1 MIRISAHDRDE
12 WRPEVAL
19 DDLPSLLGQ
28 PECRVWI
35 DLEDGVEQELAA
47 LAERFG
53 LHPLAIEDVYNPE
66 QRPKVDVYDDH
77 LFIVIYDVSR
87 DEAQLKIREVDLFV
101 GADWLIT
108 IHERP
113 IPALSQV
120 QARWQQNA
128 PAIGR
133 DIGTLLYTV
142 LDTLLDG
149 YFPLLDR
156 IVVAV
161 DQLEE
166 EVFSEFDPDQMRR
179 LVALKHDL
187 LLIRRVVGPQR
198 DVVSALLRD
207 DHAILPTAIRPY
219 LHDLYD
225 HSLRIVERTDIYREM
240 AGSVTEAVLSIQSNQ
255 VNEVMKRLTVINI
268 LFLPL
273 AVLTGFFGMN
283 FTMMPF
289 EDPGAMVLALLL
301 MAALPATLF
310 GWLKL
315 RGLE

>member
-1 MIRISAHDRDE
+1 MIRISAHERE
-12 WRPEVAL
+12 AWRPEVAL
-19 DDLPSLLGQ
+19 DQLATLLGQ
-28 PECRVWI
+28 PDSRVWI
-35 DLEDGVEQELAA
+35 DVEDAQVEELAA

-53 LHPLAIEDVYNPE
+53 LHPLAIEDVFKPE
-66 QRPKVDVYDDH
+66 QRPKVEEYDDH
-77 LFIVIYDVSR
+77 LFIVIYD
-87 DEAQLKIREVDLFV
+87 AQHDDQGLKIREVDLFV
-101 GADWLIT
+101 GVDWLIT

-113 IPALSQV
+113 VPALAQV
-120 QARWQQNA
+120 QSRWEQNA

-156 IVVAV
+156 IVDAV

-198 DVVSALLRD
+198 DVVNALLRGD
-207 DHAILPTAIRPY
+207 YALLPAEIRPY

-255 VNEVMKRLTVINI
+255 VNDVMKRLTVINI

-289 EDPGAMVLALLL
+289 GSQGVLMLALLL
-301 MAALPATLF
+301 MLALPATLF
-310 GWLKL
+310 AWLKV